1 MPNRSEHRCRI
12 IACDPGKATGFAVFD
27 LFYRP
32 DDEIQW
38 VALQKFHLEM
48 VAVLTIP
55 WDDRLSIMHQAI
67 DAATD
72 DLTVPVVVVNEHFTV
87 TRLTMQSQDT
97 QSLDVTG
104 SLKAILELLGIRHTY
119 LEQLPSSA
127 KLLITNRVIEEVLG
141 INCRP
146 ISDHGLDAIRHAAT
160 WAVAYVHNK
169 VQITHHPVVK

>member
-1 MPNRSEHRCRI
+1 MRHVCRI
-12 IACDPGKATGFAVFD
+12 IACDPGKATGMAFFD
-27 LFYRP
+27 LWHKP
-32 DDEIQW
+32 EEEMQW
-38 VALQKFHLEM
+38 VALRSFHLE
-48 VAVLTIP
+48 VVSVLTIP
-55 WDDRLSIMHQAI
+55 WEDRLSIMHKAI

-72 DLTVPVVVVNEHFTV
+72 DLKVPVVVVNEHFTV

-104 SLKAILELLGIRHTY
+104 SLKAILELLKVQHTY

-127 KLLITNRVIEEVLG
+127 KLLITNRVINEVLG
-141 INCRP
+141 IDTRP

-169 VQITHHPVVK
+169 VQLTHFPEVK